1 MEVIPRS
8 GVNSVGESNCPE
20 QESNA
25 PLKCDG
31 KSDCVED
38 VVPVKAA
45 ELKVDDIMLDVGR
58 PLEERKGG
66 DQFIL
71 QGVPASERFCNGDG
85 YYDSDA
91 DRQNLSSDSYNFAD
105 DNLDKQG
112 DLGGSNPVSEKSQF
126 AVDTAESGL
135 HSKNQEGESSHSE
148 IHLEQDEP
156 VAVWVKWRGKWQP
169 GIKCARVDWPLS
181 TLKAKPTHDRKQYI
195 VIFFPRTRNYS
206 WADVQLVCPISEF
219 PQPIAYKTH
228 KVGAKAVKDLTLAHR
243 FIMQKLA
250 VGMLNILDQL
260 NREGLEETARE
271 VMVLKEFSMEASR
284 CKGYSDLGRML
295 VKLQHMILQ
304 HCLSSNW
311 LQYSQQSWVHRC
323 QDASSAECIEMLKD
337 ELSDSII
344 WDEVNSLANAAA
356 PVEPASEWKSWKH
369 DVMKWFSI
377 SHPISTGGGSE
388 QPINDSPPT
397 MELQTNRKRP
407 KLEVRRADTHASH
420 VDIQNSHQAVP
431 VEIDSSFFNG
441 RDVVNTIS
449 LGSVPPKQEISTEDA
464 ALAGSS
470 DCVANKWDNIV
481 VEAGNMEVIQSKDVE
496 MNLVNVT
503 QKSLD
508 PGSHNRQC
516 AAFIESKGR
525 QCVRYASEGDVY
537 CCVHLASR
545 FVGNSAKG
553 EVTPSADP
561 PMCEGTTVLGTK
573 CKHRALIGTSFC
585 KKHRPHSSKG
595 MNPPDNRLK
604 RRHDESFMSSEIK
617 YPTKIVHAGKVEAPA
632 QVDPSSLMRKGSLNE
647 SSLGQM
653 PVQPQEE
660 NKSDEMVHCIGS
672 SSEPCLESPIRH
684 SLYCDTHL
692 PSWLKRARNGK
703 SRIVS
708 KEVFIELLKYCCSRE
723 QKLHLHQACELFYRL
738 FKSILSLRNPV
749 PKEVQFQWA
758 ISEASKDIRI
768 GEFLMKLVR
777 SEKERLKK
785 LWRFSDNQNVQAS
798 SVEESVSNPI
808 PVCNDKD
815 EDSQNV
821 IRCKICSDK
830 FLDDQALGT
839 HWMGSHKKEAQW
851 LFRGYVC
858 AICLDSFT
866 NKKVLETH
874 VQERHHVQF
883 VEQCMLLQCIPCA
896 SHFGNP
902 EQLWLH
908 VLSVHASN
916 LKLSNAAA
924 KQDQGS
930 WQRVEPK
937 MSDPVENINS
947 ENHSGLRRY
956 TCRFCGLKFD
966 LLPDLGRHHQ
976 AAHMGPTSVGPHLA
990 KKGIQFYAQKLKSGR
1005 LTRPRFKKGL
1015 NSASY
1020 RIRNRSVQNL
1030 KKRVQAS
1037 FSISPAEITVNSN
1050 AAEAANLGRL
1060 VDTQCLAVAKLLFSE
1075 IKKTE
1080 PRPTNSE
1087 ILLIARSACCKLSL
1101 QASLETKYGI
1111 LPERIYLK
1119 AAKLCSE
1126 HNIPVEWHKESF
1138 ICPKECTPI
1147 ERPPLPSLAV
1157 HSSDNIVKTRNAVAS
1172 NLLTNEWTMDESH
1185 CVIDSRHF
1193 TQDLAER
1200 NIILCDD
1207 ISFGQE
1213 SVPIACVVDES
1224 LLNADGSDGQITEYS
1239 FPWESFT
1246 YITKPLHDQSLIL
1259 EAESSQLGCACAY
1272 SRCSSEM
1279 CDHVYVFDND
1289 YEDAKD
1295 IYGKPMHG
1303 RFPYDERG
1311 RIILEE
1317 GYLIYEC
1324 NQRCCC
1330 SKTCQNRVLQNGV
1343 QVKLEIFKTEKKGW
1357 AVRAREAILR
1367 GSFVCEYIG
1376 EVIDEQE
1383 ANDRLNSRYDNKSC
1397 RYFYEINAHIDD
1409 VSRLIEGQVPYVIDA
1424 TNYGNISRFI
1434 NHSCS
1439 PNLVNYQ
1446 VLVES
1451 MDSHLAHIGLYA
1463 IRDIAVGEEL
1473 TYDFRYLL
1481 LPGEGCPCL
1490 CGSSNCRGRLY

>member
-1 MEVIPRS
+1 MEVIPCS
-8 GVNSVGESNCPE
+8 GVHCVGESDCPE
-20 QESNA
+20 QGSNA
-25 PLKCDG
+25 PLQCDG
-31 KSDCVED
+31 KSDCIED

-45 ELKVDDIMLDVGR
+45 ELKVDDLMLDVGR
-58 PLEERKGG
+58 PLEEREGG
-66 DQFIL
+66 GQFIVE
-71 QGVPASERFCNGDG
+71 GVPASEGCYNGDA
-85 YYDSDA
+85 YYESDV
-91 DRQNLSSDSYNFAD
+91 DGQNSSSDSQNSAD

-112 DLGGSNPVSEKSQF
+112 DLAGPARVSENSQF
-126 AVDTAESGL
+126 TVNTDGSGL
-135 HSKNQEGESSHSE
+135 LAKNQEGESSHSE
-148 IHLEQDEP
+148 IRLEQDEP

-169 GIKCARVDWPLS
+169 GIRCARVDWPLS
-181 TLKAKPTHDRKQYI
+181 TLKAKPTHDRKQYL

-206 WADVQLVCPISEF
+206 WADVQLVRPISEF

-228 KVGAKAVKDLTLAHR
+228 KVGVKVVKDLTLAHR

-260 NREGLEETARE
+260 NREGLVETARD
-271 VMVLKEFSMEASR
+271 VTVLKEFAMEASR
-284 CKGYSDLGRML
+284 CKGYSDLGKML
-295 VKLQHMILQ
+295 VKLQNMILQ

-311 LQYSQQSWVHRC
+311 LQHSLQSWVQRC
-323 QDASSAECIEMLKD
+323 QDACSAECIEMLKD
-337 ELSDSII
+337 ELADSII
-344 WDEVNSLANAAA
+344 WNEVNSLANAAA
-356 PVEPASEWKSWKH
+356 PVELGSEWKSWKH

-377 SHPISTGGGSE
+377 SHPMSTVGGSD
-388 QPINDSPPT
+388 QPINDSPST
-397 MELQTNRKRP
+397 TELQMSRKRP

-420 VDIQNSHQAVP
+420 VDIQNSHQTVP

-441 RDVVNTIS
+441 YDVLNTVS
-449 LGSVPPKQEISTEDA
+449 LGSVLPKHGISTADA

-481 VEAGNMEVIQSKDVE
+481 VEAANMEVIQSKEVE
-496 MNLVNVT
+496 LTPFNVT

-516 AAFIESKGR
+516 AAFIEAKGR
-525 QCVRYASEGDVY
+525 QCVRYASEGDIY

-545 FVGNSAKG
+545 FVGNSTKA
-553 EVTPSADP
+553 EVTPPADS

-573 CKHRALIGTSFC
+573 CKHRALIGSSFC
-585 KKHRPHSSKG
+585 KKHRPHSGKE
-595 MNPPDNRLK
+595 MTPPGDRLK
-604 RRHDESFMSSEIK
+604 RRHEESIMSSDIK
-617 YPTKIVHAGKVEAPA
+617 YPTKIVHAGEVEASA
-632 QVDPSSLMRKGSLNE
+632 QVDPSSLMRKGALHE
-647 SSLGQM
+647 SSLGEM
-653 PVQPQEE
+653 PGQSQQEH
-660 NKSDEMVHCIGS
+660 KSDEMVHCIGS
-672 SSEPCLESPIRH
+672 SSEPCLESPKRH

-723 QKLHLHQACELFYRL
+723 QKLQLHQACELFYRL

-758 ISEASKDIRI
+758 ISEASKDIRV
-768 GEFLMKLVR
+768 GEFLMKLVC

-785 LWRFSDNQNVQAS
+785 LWGFADNQNVQAS
-798 SVEESVSNPI
+798 SVDESVSNPTL
-808 PVCNDKD
+808 VCNDKD
-815 EDSQNV
+815 QDSENV
-821 IRCKICSDK
+821 IKCKICSDK

-839 HWMGSHKKEAQW
+839 HWMDSHKKEAQW

-866 NKKVLETH
+866 NRKVLETH
-874 VQERHHVQF
+874 VQERHHVEF

-908 VLSVHASN
+908 VLSVHTSN
-916 LKLSNAAA
+916 LKLSNAAQR
-924 KQDQGS
+924 QDQGS
-930 WQRVEPK
+930 WQRVEPNK
-937 MSDPVENINS
+937 SDPVENMNS
-947 ENHSGLRRY
+947 ESQSGIRRY

-976 AAHMGPTSVGPHLA
+976 AAHMGPTSIGPRLT

-1005 LTRPRFKKGL
+1005 LTRPRFKKSL

-1020 RIRNRSVQNL
+1020 RIRNKSVQNL

-1037 FSISPAEITVNSN
+1037 ISISPAEITVKSN
-1050 AAEAANLGRL
+1050 ATEAASLGRL
-1060 VDTQCLAVAKLLFSE
+1060 GDTQCLAVAKLLFSE

-1080 PRPTNSE
+1080 PRPSNSD
-1087 ILLIARSACCKLSL
+1087 ILLIARSVCCKLSL

-1126 HNIPVEWHKESF
+1126 HNISVEWHKEGF
-1138 ICPKECTPI
+1138 ICPKGCAPI
-1147 ERPPLPSLAV
+1147 ERPSLPPLVV
-1157 HSSDNIVKTRNAVAS
+1157 HSSDSIVKTRYAVTS
-1172 NLLTNEWTMDESH
+1172 NLVTDEWTMDESH
-1185 CVIDSRHF
+1185 CVIDSQHF

-1246 YITKPLHDQSLIL
+1246 YVTKPLLDQSLVL

-1279 CDHVYVFDND
+1279 CDHVYLFDND

-1317 GYLIYEC
+1317 GYLVYEC

-1343 QVKLEIFKTEKKGW
+1343 QLKLEIFKTEKKGW

-1376 EVIDEQE
+1376 EVIDVQE
-1383 ANDRLNSRYDNKSC
+1383 ANERRNRYDKESC
-1397 RYFYEINAHIDD
+1397 RYFYEIDAHIND

-1434 NHSCS
+1434 NHSCL
-1439 PNLVNYQ
+1439 PNLVNHQ

-1451 MDSHLAHIGLYA
+1451 MDSHLARIGLYA
-1463 IRDIAVGEEL
+1463 SRDIAVGEEL
-1473 TYDFRYLL
+1473 TYDFRYKL